1 MAYDGTLLKARNL
14 IGVYNPDTRKRVLLC
29 AHWDTRPYADEG
41 EEEKHHTPID
51 GANDGAS
58 GVGVLLE
65 IARQIQLQAPTI
77 GIDIVFFD
85 AEDYGTPTSTMVPA
99 SPTPGV
105 WGHST
110 GDASSCTRL
119 QGPFRHP
126 AGHGRRQRRN
136 LYYEGYSRRTANQA
150 MQKIWKAAHRRGYD
164 NFFIQSAG
172 GEVTDDHIYVN
183 QFRQIPCV
191 DIIDFNP
198 HTDTGFN
205 PNWHTVND
213 NMEHIDKA
221 TLQAV
226 GQTVM
231 DVIYNEK

>member
-1 MAYDGTLLKARNL
+1 MVGGK
-14 IGVYNPDTRKRVLLC
+14 
-29 AHWDTRPYADEG
+29 
-41 EEEKHHTPID
+41 
-51 GANDGAS
+51 GA
-58 GVGVLLE
+58 
-65 IARQIQLQAPTI
+65 T
-77 GIDIVFFD
+77 F
-85 AEDYGTPTSTMVPA
+85 
-99 SPTPGV
+99 
-105 WGHST
+105 
-110 GDASSCTRL
+110 
-119 QGPFRHP
+119 
-126 AGHGRRQRRN
+126 
-136 LYYEGYSRRTANQA
+136 YYEGYSRRTANQA